1 VGGVAAEVVVIMVL
15 GVVVVVGV
23 VDVVDVVVVGVVEVV
38 VVVIVVVVGVGVVV
52 DESAAITGTTEN
64 ANKVR
69 ITIDTMPIKTDL
81 RDNLPNIFAS
91 YY

>member
-23 VDVVDVVVVGVVEVV
+23 VDVVDVVVVGVVVV
-38 VVVIVVVVGVGVVV
+38 VVVV
-52 DESAAITGTTEN
+52 DESAAITGTTAN

>member
-1 VGGVAAEVVVIMVL
+1 VAVEVVVVMVL

-23 VDVVDVVVVGVVEVV
+23 VDVVDVVVVGVVVV
-38 VVVIVVVVGVGVVV
+38 VVVV

>member
-1 VGGVAAEVVVIMVL
+1 VAAEVVVVMVL

-23 VDVVDVVVVGVVEVV
+23 VDVVDVVVVGVVV
-38 VVVIVVVVGVGVVV
+38 VVV

-69 ITIDTMPIKTDL
+69 ITIDTMTIKTDL